1 MSFIQ
6 NSQLLF
12 IYLGIFF
19 FITHYLVYGSG
30 IDISYFGLFLIF
42 VGYFKMQ
49 LYNWVY
55 ILLWIFIA
63 IEFINLGKKVYN
75 YFYKKKKQRKKRKN
89 NWFGLYSDNIIV

>member
-6 NSQLLF
+6 NSQILF

-19 FITHYLVYGSG
+19 FITHFLVYGSG

-49 LYNWVY
+49 LYDWVY
-55 ILLWIFIA
+55 ILLWIFIVV
-63 IEFINLGKKVYN
+63 EMINLAKKVYH
-75 YFYKKKKQRKKRKN
+75 YFYKKKKREKTEKK
-89 NWFGLYSDNIIV
+89 